1 MFNLFSFRKKPVI
14 EDVKAKVPAPS
25 KKPVPL
31 KADKDSV
38 APFEVETS
46 VLDHADHAP
55 AAPVPAPAV
64 SDSAPAVLE
73 SAPAVLESAP
83 LAAVVSPAASA
94 AFSEP
99 APATAAAPDVEL
111 PIDSVKMTQ
120 DDVIAA
126 YKIFLRRKPENQMVV
141 DTRLGLSREKLL
153 VHFIT
158 AKEFTRYPENINLI
172 LQTARQI
179 EIKAGQTTQEAVK

>member
-1 MFNLFSFRKKPVI
+1 MFNLFSFKKKPVI

-25 KKPVPL
+25 NKPVPL
-31 KADKDSV
+31 TADKDSV
-38 APFEVETS
+38 APFAVATS
-46 VLDHADHAP
+46 VIDHADHAP
-55 AAPVPAPAV
+55 EAPLP
-64 SDSAPAVLE
+64 
-73 SAPAVLESAP
+73 APAVLESAP
-83 LAAVVSPAASA
+83 LAALLSPAASA

-153 VHFIT
+153 VNFIT

>member
-1 MFNLFSFRKKPVI
+1 MFNLFSFKKKPVI

-25 KKPVPL
+25 NKPVPL
-31 KADKDSV
+31 TADKDSV
-38 APFEVETS
+38 APFAVATS
-46 VLDHADHAP
+46 VIDHADHAP
-55 AAPVPAPAV
+55 EAPLPAPAV
-64 SDSAPAVLE
+64 SD